1 MRVNESVRV
10 KKSVRFIFAIVIY
23 LIIAVGIA
31 TPLSAHDAIADPT
44 NTPYDSR
51 FKIFT
56 AEHAAVTKSG
66 KIDKMQSI
74 FKIDLETGTVWRYR
88 QGVDQKGK
96 HFEEF
101 FEVPNQ

>member
-1 MRVNESVRV
+1 MKQQVRCVLSKLSVI
-10 KKSVRFIFAIVIY
+10 IFMALVVTPA
-23 LIIAVGIA
+23 LGHDEA
-31 TPLSAHDAIADPT
+31 TDPNKAT
-44 NTPYDSR
+44 YASR

-56 AEHAAVTKSG
+56 AEHEAIG
-66 KIDKMQSI
+66 KGGKVDKVQSI

-96 HFEEF
+96 PFEEF